1 MKSIFCWSLLL
12 LPFSVVSGQSPP
24 NPQTKF
30 KNIKVL
36 TELSDAQ
43 ITREMQAWTKA
54 LGEKCTYCH
63 EGNDYVTDAN
73 PKKEIARKMAQMLA
87 DINQKYLDG
96 KGTCMLCHR
105 GSAAPDP
112 DQIGTRDK
120 GQVPYP

>member
-1 MKSIFCWSLLL
+1 MFALSLSMVRS
-12 LPFSVVSGQSPP
+12 SVVSGQSRP
-24 NPQTKF
+24 NAQTKF

-73 PKKEIARKMAQMLA
+73 PKKEIARKMVQMVV

-96 KGTCMLCHR
+96 KATCVLCHR
-105 GSAAPDP
+105 GSATPDP
-112 DQIGTRDK
+112 NQVAAFK
-120 GQVPYP
+120 GPQ